1 MAARR
6 NRYTSFCA
14 FIHLSAA
21 LRSSRLQDF
30 GTQTPPTKAATVGL
44 IEVDAFAAGLDDH
57 RIADQGGGVSKLAIM
72 TTSRYSKLRLTR
84 LGAD

>member
-30 GTQTPPTKAATVGL
+30 GTQIPANK
-44 IEVDAFAAGLDDH
+44 
-57 RIADQGGGVSKLAIM
+57 GGDSGFD
-72 TTSRYSKLRLTR
+72 RGRRLRGR
-84 LGAD
+84 PR